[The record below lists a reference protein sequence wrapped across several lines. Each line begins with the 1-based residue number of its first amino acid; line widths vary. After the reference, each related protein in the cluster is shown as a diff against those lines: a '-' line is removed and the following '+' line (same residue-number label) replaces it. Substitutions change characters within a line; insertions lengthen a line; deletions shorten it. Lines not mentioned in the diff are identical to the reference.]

1 MASPGTT
8 SLAQTLRGVSVMRP
22 GDFKRCAIPRFL
34 LFLGLLACGY
44 LKIDTQLYTVF
55 AACLVGKSG
64 VFNWGNAKEHDALAK
79 VDVAKAALPV
89 VPGQ

>member
-1 MASPGTT
+1 MAEDTRKSRKKQDATETG
-8 SLAQTLRGVSVMRP
+8 A
-22 GDFKRCAIPRFL
+22 L